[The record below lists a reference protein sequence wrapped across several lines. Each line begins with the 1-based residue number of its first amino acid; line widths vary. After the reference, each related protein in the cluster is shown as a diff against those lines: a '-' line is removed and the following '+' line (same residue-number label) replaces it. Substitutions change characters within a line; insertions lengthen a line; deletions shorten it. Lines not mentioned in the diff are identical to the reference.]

1 MDSFIYNLTKSP
13 VSLWHF
19 IPLGK
24 GAGGSAPYGICP
36 APDCFQQQLDH
47 CLEGLKG
54 VYRIADDLLIIGQE
68 DTDEKAVLDHDQNL
82 KNLLERCR
90 ARNIKLNKRFQF
102 KSRAM
107 SFIGH
112 VMIMNGLNAGREE
125 VEAVIK
131 MEQPAAD
138 VTAVQRFTGLVKY
151 LSKFQQDLSEMCEP
165 LWTLN
170 TLSNCWICLFRV
182 SQSVLALL
190 LHCS

>member
-47 CLEGLKG
+47 CLEGLTG

-90 ARNIKLNKRFQF
+90 ARNIKLNKRFRF

-112 VMIMNGLNAGREE
+112 VMIMNGLNAGPEK

-131 MEQPAAD
+131 MEQPAAQWCNSGAEIHWASE
-138 VTAVQRFTGLVKY
+138 VPVQVPTRPIRNVWAIVDIEHFIKL
-151 LSKFQQDLSEMCEP
+151 
-165 LWTLN
+165 LN
-170 TLSNCWICLFRV
+170 FFIQSFPV
-182 SQSVLALL
+182 SACIVAAL
-190 LHCS
+190 

>member
-102 KSRAM
+102 KSREM

-112 VMIMNGLNAGREE
+112 VMMMNGLRADPEK

-131 MEQPAAD
+131 MEQPAD
-138 VTAVQRFTGLVKY
+138 VPAVERFTGLVKY
-151 LSKFQQDLSEMCEP
+151 LSKFQQDLCEP

>member
-1 MDSFIYNLTKSP
+1 M
-13 VSLWHF
+13 
-19 IPLGK
+19 
-24 GAGGSAPYGICP
+24 
-36 APDCFQQQLDH
+36 
-47 CLEGLKG
+47 
-54 VYRIADDLLIIGQE
+54 YRIADDLLIIGQE

-102 KSRAM
+102 KSREM

-112 VMIMNGLNAGREE
+112 VMMMNGLRADPEK

-131 MEQPAAD
+131 MEQPAD
-138 VTAVQRFTGLVKY
+138 VPAVERFTGLVKY

-170 TLSNCWICLFRV
+170 TLSNYRICLFRV